1 LRHLSAVAI
10 LLKDSD
16 MNRSLALSL
25 VTVAVAA
32 SHGPACAGSSLSAMS
47 GGTAT
52 NTMAYSSGVGQ
63 PMVTP
68 RNYTLAP
75 QAAQPLGNFMYLSN
89 GMVVP
94 RSLNYFFTWQGR
106 PCQTLSGTTFCQ

>member
-1 LRHLSAVAI
+1 
-10 LLKDSD
+10 

-32 SHGPACAGSSLSAMS
+32 SHGPACAGSSLSAVS
-47 GGTAT
+47 GGSTAT
-52 NTMAYSSGVGQ
+52 STMAYSSGVGQ

-68 RNYTLAP
+68 RNYTPTA